1 MAACL
6 SLIPDVALL
15 GFVHD
20 GDEALAYLAGL
31 GHFGDRSDFPYP
43 DLLLLDFRMPA
54 RDGMQVLAALKHK
67 SRRPRIIFWSNSL
80 LHAEERL
87 ALRLGADLVCRKP
100 TGISELVQLF
110 ARLDTKIESIRA
122 TALQQKRL

>member
-6 SLIPDVALL
+6 SLISEVALL

-43 DLLLLDFRMPA
+43 DLLLLDFRMPT
-54 RDGMQVLAALKHK
+54 RDGMQVLAALKHR

-80 LHAEERL
+80 LDADERL
-87 ALRLGADLVCRKP
+87 ALSLGADLVCRKP
-100 TGISELVQLF
+100 TGVSELVQLF
-110 ARLDTKIESIRA
+110 ARLDTKIESTAA
-122 TALQQKRL
+122 TALQKRL

>member
-6 SLIPDVALL
+6 SLIPEVALL

-31 GHFGDRSDFPYP
+31 GHFGDRDDFPYP

-54 RDGMQVLAALKHK
+54 RDGMQVLAALRHR

-80 LHAEERL
+80 LHADERL

-100 TGISELVQLF
+100 TGIAELVQLF
-110 ARLDTKIESIRA
+110 ARLDAKIESTPA
-122 TALQQKRL
+122 TALQKSL